1 MLWKSMVANV
11 NKAHIGILT
20 GLVLGLLACNKPISE
35 QAFQQPTFE
44 PIYLELKPTTAH
56 KVDSVLAGRRV
67 GNAILNQT
75 ALDSTGQGIDLLI
88 LSLKIQHSNDT
99 HVSGLDAKSNR
110 LLRLK
115 QGTVPV
121 TFDAELPFYKNEHSD
136 TLYYPHINSDYID
149 FYMDVA
155 GRIVR
160 VRDWDR
166 ETRNK

>member
-67 GNAILNQT
+67 GNAMLTQT
-75 ALDSTGQGIDLLI
+75 TFDSGGVCLELLI
-88 LSLKIQHSNDT
+88 VILRIQHGNYTYLSELST
-99 HVSGLDAKSNR
+99 KSNR

-115 QGTVPV
+115 QGNVPV
-121 TFDAELPFYKNEHSD
+121 TFDAEFSFYKKEQID
-136 TLYYPHINSDYID
+136 TTYHPHMNFDYIE
-149 FYMDVA
+149 FYIAPD
-155 GRIVR
+155 GSLVR
-160 VRDWDR
+160 FRDWDR
-166 ETRNK
+166 ETRDK